1 MRLRTTGIVLVAFA
15 ASANTFSASADCPR
29 NRGAEVVGG
38 IIGRIVGPRI
48 PGIGTYTMR
57 EILTEGISCL
67 LTDSEKR
74 KAADASRKVAGSRP
88 GTKEGWTSDDRPGV
102 SGTSEST
109 GETTSADGTVCT
121 TVRDVVIVDG
131 EETTETKTLCK
142 APGATGFT
150 RSA

>member
-1 MRLRTTGIVLVAFA
+1 MKLRASVTALIAFVAWA
-15 ASANTFSASADCPR
+15 NASSASADCPR
-29 NRGAEVVGG
+29 NRGAEVIGG
-38 IIGRIVGPRI
+38 LLGRVIGPHI

-57 EILTEGISCL
+57 ELLTEGISCM
-67 LTDSEKR
+67 LTDNEKR
-74 KAADASRKVAGSRP
+74 KAADATRKVAGAPP

-109 GETTSADGTVCT
+109 GENTTADGTVCT
-121 TVRDVVIVDG
+121 TVRDVVIVNG

-142 APGATGFT
+142 PPGATGFT